1 MSVTLQIKGDWVKVF
16 FIAASGKVAEW
27 HEGSVSSVN
36 DVNYAVTVEFPIQ
49 NRDGTSRVVE
59 ETNLHYL
66 FSTVYL
72 SDVDPT
78 PVSSPPHE
86 Y

>member
-1 MSVTLQIKGDWVKVF
+1 MRVF
-16 FIAASGKVAEW
+16 FIAANAKVAEW

-36 DVNYAVTVEFPIQ
+36 DVNYAVTVGFPIQ

-59 ETNLHYL
+59 ETDLHYL
-66 FSTVYL
+66 FPTVHV